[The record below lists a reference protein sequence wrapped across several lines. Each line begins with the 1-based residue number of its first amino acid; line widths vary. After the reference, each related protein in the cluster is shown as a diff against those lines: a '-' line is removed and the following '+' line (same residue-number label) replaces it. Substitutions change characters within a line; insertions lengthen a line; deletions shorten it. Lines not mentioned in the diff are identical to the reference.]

1 MKKGKLFRLTDK
13 SEKELIE
20 LKGYLNLKSQND
32 VIEAAI
38 KNLYDQSI
46 SSDYLLQQHDKMDM
60 ILFGQISMLLKNQ
73 MNHIAMMMNQINKNQ
88 TVTSIL
94 LEMCLLSIADISDK
108 DIAKK
113 NIASSLK
120 YTEKV
125 KLLLEKE
132 NA

>member
-120 YTEKV
+120 YTETV

>member
-46 SSDYLLQQHDKMDM
+46 SSDHLLQQHDKMDM

-108 DIAKK
+108 DIANK
-113 NIASSLK
+113 NIASS
-120 YTEKV
+120 
-125 KLLLEKE
+125 
-132 NA
+132 